1 MCTDIESLVDS
12 ATDLDVRLSTT
23 GAIDSVPSGVGT
35 SAFRVVQEAL
45 TNARRHAG
53 PNATIDVRVDRT
65 DDRLDICIEDD
76 GRGASADHAAA
87 RLRTDRYGRA
97 RRRLRRH
104 VALGPPAALRRL
116 AGSSELPAAGRPAAR
131 SLALARSLSGRMIR
145 VLLVDDQAMIRQ
157 GLRMILDAEPG
168 LTIVGEAADGFE
180 AVALVPAAKPDV
192 VLMDVRM
199 PKLDGIAACA
209 RICAA
214 ADPPRVLM
222 LTTFDLEDYVY
233 SALRAGASGFLL
245 KDAPAEQLVE
255 AIEVVAR
262 GDAQLAPQI
271 TRLLIEEVAKRPTV
285 DRAAHPWVGEL
296 TDRESEVLRLMS
308 RGRSNA
314 EIAADLYL
322 GEATVKTLRRTSPRQ
337 ARRPGSGTGGGD
349 GLRVRRRRAR
359 AHMIRRPEPGHYD
372 SARTK
377 GEID

>member
-1 MCTDIESLVDS
+1 
-12 ATDLDVRLSTT
+12 
-23 GAIDSVPSGVGT
+23 
-35 SAFRVVQEAL
+35 
-45 TNARRHAG
+45 
-53 PNATIDVRVDRT
+53 
-65 DDRLDICIEDD
+65 
-76 GRGASADHAAA
+76 
-87 RLRTDRYGRA
+87 
-97 RRRLRRH
+97 
-104 VALGPPAALRRL
+104 
-116 AGSSELPAAGRPAAR
+116 
-131 SLALARSLSGRMIR
+131 MIR

-168 LTIVGEAADGFE
+168 LTIVGEAADGAE

-233 SALRAGASGFLL
+233 AALRAGASGFLL
-245 KDAPAEQLVE
+245 KDAPADQLVE

-322 GEATVKTLRRTSPRQ
+322 GEATVKTYVGRVLAKLGARDRVQ
-337 ARRPGSGTGGGD
+337 AVVMAYESG
-349 GLRVRRRRAR
+349 VV
-359 AHMIRRPEPGHYD
+359 EPGL
-372 SARTK
+372 T
-377 GEID
+377 